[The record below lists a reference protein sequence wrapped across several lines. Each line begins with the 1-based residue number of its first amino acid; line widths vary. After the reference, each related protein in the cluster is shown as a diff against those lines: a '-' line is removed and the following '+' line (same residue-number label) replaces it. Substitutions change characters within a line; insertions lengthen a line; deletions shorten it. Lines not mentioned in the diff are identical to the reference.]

1 MAALGAQ
8 VLHEMGFT
16 NVTYMDSGMRG
27 WKAEG
32 LPTSE

>member
-8 VLHEMGFT
+8 VLHDMGFT
-16 NVTYMDSGMRG
+16 NVAYMAGGMRG
-27 WKAEG
+27 WKSAG